1 MSKTI
6 TTSDG
11 KILEPVTLSEN
22 LQKLQEFS
30 EKLISDASY
39 QQMLNNNASMNIF
52 DYIPKFQSQ
61 SPEER
66 LKFLTDKMDS
76 MQSELESQTEA
87 MRKIQYEN
95 MKLNAQIEI
104 QNKTIDS
111 NLEELNT
118 LRNVNAE
125 LKAVNKNLE
134 NSNRHY
140 WRNTA
145 IVSFVVALIFYLLGF
160 ITP

>member
-52 DYIPKFQSQ
+52 DYIPKFQS
-61 SPEER
+61 PEER
-66 LKFLTDKMDS
+66 RL
-76 MQSELESQTEA
+76 
-87 MRKIQYEN
+87 
-95 MKLNAQIEI
+95 
-104 QNKTIDS
+104 
-111 NLEELNT
+111 
-118 LRNVNAE
+118 
-125 LKAVNKNLE
+125 
-134 NSNRHY
+134 
-140 WRNTA
+140 
-145 IVSFVVALIFYLLGF
+145 
-160 ITP
+160 P